1 MSELISLIIFIIVDI
16 VAAHSFPALYGPII
30 NTTSAVC
37 IIYVLFL
44 RTYMLLIKDKTVSTN
59 KKNFLMCIVYILMT
73 LEAIF
78 GVMFWYQD
86 ISVEAKCITQ
96 VFAYSLSLAMLVFTK
111 LYEFKDRKLY
121 GKVYTT
127 LSVLDIIFI
136 CCYLI
141 EDFLITPESF
151 IADHN
156 KTVLR
161 VCALFVP
168 IMINNCVITYFK
180 DYWLH
185 KKVLVSKL
193 TTKIKT
199 NKERNLL
206 AENRDMY
213 NSRTLREVAYVLDN
227 APIRLIEVAHIIKIT
242 HDLMIAN
249 GRTPEDAVDF
259 SSRFGGVIYLKLMKR
274 KYDFSMLFRPI
285 VKLLQTYNKYDNN
298 NRNLKLSI

>member
-16 VAAHSFPALYGPII
+16 VAAHSFPALYGPIM

-59 KKNFLMCIVYILMT
+59 KKNFLMCVVYTLMT

-86 ISVEAKCITQ
+86 ISIAANCITQ
-96 VFAYSLSLAMLVFTK
+96 IFAYSLSLTMLVFTK

-127 LSVLDIIFI
+127 LSAVDIIFI
-136 CCYLI
+136 FFYLI
-141 EDFLITPESF
+141 EDYLITPESF

-156 KTVLR
+156 RTVLR
-161 VCALFVP
+161 VCSLFVP

-185 KKVLVSKL
+185 KKVLISKL

-298 NRNLKLSI
+298 SRNLKLSI

>member
-1 MSELISLIIFIIVDI
+1 MSELISLIVFIIVDI
-16 VAAHSFPALYGPII
+16 VAAHSFPALYGPIM

-59 KKNFLMCIVYILMT
+59 KKNFLMCIVYTLMT

-78 GVMFWYQD
+78 GTMFWYQD
-86 ISVEAKCITQ
+86 VSIGAKCTTQ
-96 VFAYSLSLAMLVFTK
+96 IFAYSLSLTMLVFTK

-127 LSVLDIIFI
+127 LSTVDIIFI

-141 EDFLITPESF
+141 EDFLITPDSF
-151 IADHN
+151 IADHH

-161 VCALFVP
+161 VCSLFVP
-168 IMINNCVITYFK
+168 IMINNCIITYFK

-185 KKVLVSKL
+185 KKVLISKL

-199 NKERNLL
+199 NKERVLL
-206 AENRDMY
+206 EEDRDMY

-249 GRTPEDAVDF
+249 GRTPETTLRIPPAA
-259 SSRFGGVIYLKLMKR
+259 Y
-274 KYDFSMLFRPI
+274 P
-285 VKLLQTYNKYDNN
+285 LLQPVSLGFLQENKCQQRANHIWKRQLDF
-298 NRNLKLSI
+298 RTWSGV

>member
-1 MSELISLIIFIIVDI
+1 MSELISLIIFIIVD
-16 VAAHSFPALYGPII
+16 VFAAHSFPQFYGAVM

-59 KKNFLMCIVYILMT
+59 KKNFLMASTYAIMT
-73 LEAIF
+73 FNAIIA
-78 GVMFWYQD
+78 VMFYHMNMSPRGR
-86 ISVEAKCITQ
+86 IFTQ
-96 VFAYSLSLAMLVFTK
+96 IFTYTATLLMLGFTK
-111 LYEFKDRKLY
+111 YNEFKDRKLY
-121 GKVYTT
+121 GKVYTALT
-127 LSVLDIIFI
+127 CIDILFI
-136 CCYLI
+136 GAYLI
-141 EDFLITPESF
+141 VDYMVTPNDFVENH
-151 IADHN
+151 DN
-156 KTVLR
+156 
-161 VCALFVP
+161 ALFKLCLLFIP
-168 IMINNCVITYFK
+168 IMINNCIISYFK

-206 AENRDMY
+206 IEGRDMY

-242 HDLMIAN
+242 HDIMIAN
-249 GRTPEDAVDF
+249 KRSTEEAVEF
-259 SSRFGGVIYLKLMKR
+259 SSRFGGIIYLQFMKR

-298 NRNLKLSI
+298 SRNIKLSI

>member
-1 MSELISLIIFIIVDI
+1 LISLIIFIIVD
-16 VAAHSFPALYGPII
+16 VFAAHSFPQQFYGAVM

-44 RTYMLLIKDKTVSTN
+44 RTYMLLIKDKTISTN
-59 KKNFLMCIVYILMT
+59 KKNFLMSSTYAIMT
-73 LEAIF
+73 FNAIIA
-78 GVMFWYQD
+78 VMFYHMNMSPRGR
-86 ISVEAKCITQ
+86 IFTQ
-96 VFAYSLSLAMLVFTK
+96 IFTYTAALLMLGFTK
-111 LYEFKDRKLY
+111 YNEFKDRKLY
-121 GKVYTT
+121 GKVYTALT
-127 LSVLDIIFI
+127 CIDILFI
-136 CCYLI
+136 GAYLVVDYMVTPN
-141 EDFLITPESF
+141 DFVEN
-151 IADHN
+151 HN
-156 KTVLR
+156 N
-161 VCALFVP
+161 ALFKLCLLFIP
-168 IMINNCVITYFK
+168 IMINNCIISYFK

-206 AENRDMY
+206 IEGRDMY

-242 HDLMIAN
+242 HDIMIAN
-249 GRTPEDAVDF
+249 KRSIEEAVEF
-259 SSRFGGVIYLKLMKR
+259 SSRFGGIIYLQFMKR

-298 NRNLKLSI
+298 SRSIKLSI

>member
-16 VAAHSFPALYGPII
+16 VAAHSFPALYGPIM

-44 RTYMLLIKDKTVSTN
+44 RTYMLLIKDKTISTN
-59 KKNFLMCIVYILMT
+59 KKNFLMCVVYTLMT
-73 LEAIF
+73 IEAIL
-78 GVMFWYQD
+78 GTMFWYQD
-86 ISVEAKCITQ
+86 AGTTAKCITQ
-96 VFAYSLSLAMLVFTK
+96 IFAYSLSLTMLVFTK

-127 LSVLDIIFI
+127 LSVVDIIFI
-136 CCYLI
+136 FFYLL

-151 IADHN
+151 IVDHN

-161 VCALFVP
+161 VCSLFVP

-206 AENRDMY
+206 AEDRDMY

-298 NRNLKLSI
+298 SRNLKLSI